1 VNYQWLKQHDS
12 QKIKVILLKV
22 EVDEMKSYV
31 AKKTHERWLWHA
43 IDHKTGT
50 ILAYVLGQ
58 RQDIMFLKLKR
69 MLKPF
74 GITKFYTDKLK
85 TYDRHLSKDER
96 IVSKYKMQ
104 KIERKHLTLRTRIKR
119 LQRKTICFSKVSPM
133 HDLVIGLYIN
143 KYEFQ
148 RDIL

>member
-1 VNYQWLKQHDS
+1 MNYQWLKQHDS

-119 LQRKTICFSKVSPM
+119 LQRKTICFSKISPM

-148 RDIL
+148 RDIF

>member
-1 VNYQWLKQHDS
+1 M
-12 QKIKVILLKV
+12 
-22 EVDEMKSYV
+22 ESYV

-50 ILAYVLGQ
+50 ILAYVLGR
-58 RQDIMFLKLKR
+58 RQDRMFLKLKR

-85 TYDRHLSKDER
+85 TYDRHLVQEER
-96 IVSKYKMQ
+96 IISKYKMQ

-119 LQRKTICFSKVSPM
+119 LQRKTICFSKISPM

-143 KYEFQ
+143 KYEFH

>member
-1 VNYQWLKQHDS
+1 
-12 QKIKVILLKV
+12 
-22 EVDEMKSYV
+22 MKSYV

-58 RQDIMFLKLKR
+58 RQDLMFLKLKR

-85 TYDRHLSKDER
+85 TYDRHLTKEER
-96 IVSKYKMQ
+96 RVSKYKMQ
-104 KIERKHLTLRTRIKR
+104 KIERKHLTLMTRIKR
-119 LQRKTICFSKVSPM
+119 LQRKTICFSKISPM

-148 RDIL
+148 REI